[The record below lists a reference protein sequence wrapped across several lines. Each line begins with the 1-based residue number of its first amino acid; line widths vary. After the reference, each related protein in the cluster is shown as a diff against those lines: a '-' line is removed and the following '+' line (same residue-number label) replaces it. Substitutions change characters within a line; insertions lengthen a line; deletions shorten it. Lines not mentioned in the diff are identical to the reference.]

1 VALERIQGQPRAV
14 ALLGRAL
21 ESGRVAHAW
30 AFVGP
35 PGSGRTATALAFAAE
50 LLGSDAPGHPDLHV
64 IVPTPPE
71 ANPKGAR
78 VIRLGAVR
86 ELERQAAL
94 RPARAAR
101 KVFVL
106 DEAERMTGEAPQAL
120 LKTLEEPPA
129 ATVIVLI
136 LRHRRALPATVLS
149 RCQIIRF
156 EPRGDEAAR
165 ARAAEALE
173 LLRDVQA
180 KGADELFRRT
190 ERLDRERAEGLVD
203 AFWLHCRDLLVAKAG
218 APAALVGGAARAAE
232 LADAAEAW
240 TDGELVQAIDL
251 CRRVR
256 ASLARNVTPRL
267 GLEVLLSRLALRVA

>member
-1 VALERIQGQPRAV
+1 VAFERIQGQPRAV

-64 IVPTPPE
+64 IVPTPPA

-78 VIRLGAVR
+78 LIRLDAVR

-101 KVFVL
+101 KVFVV

-165 ARAAEALE
+165 ALAAEALE

-190 ERLDRERAEGLVD
+190 ERLDRERAEALVD
-203 AFWLHCRDLLVAKAG
+203 AYWLLCRDLLCAQAG
-218 APAALVGGAARAAE
+218 APEALLVNADRAADLAREAATWTQDELLATIGLCRAAR
-232 LADAAEAW
+232 EA
-240 TDGELVQAIDL
+240 
-251 CRRVR
+251 
-256 ASLARNVTPRL
+256 LARNVAPRL
-267 GLEVLLSRLALRVA
+267 TLDVLLSRLALRAA